1 MTTAI
6 TTPKKLSA
14 IQQHMVEEQG
24 FYFARVTMYRQ
35 DFRTGDKT
43 EIVDVYEGFIN
54 TSESGIVWRIR
65 PQANMRSLYKSEIL
79 TVDSRLISIEKAG
92 A

>member
-6 TTPKKLSA
+6 TTPKKLNP
-14 IQQHMVEEQG
+14 IQQHMVEEEG
-24 FYFARVTMYRQ
+24 FYFARVTMYRRE
-35 DFRTGDKT
+35 FLGSKT
-43 EIVDVYEGFIN
+43 TNIVDVYEGFIKE
-54 TSESGIVWRIR
+54 TESGIVWHIR
-65 PQANMRSLYKSEIL
+65 PKANMRSRFKMEIL